1 MLRSAGFFWDFSC
14 PFLSCDS
21 CQRPFCHFRHA
32 SQAACVVAQDSVAVP
47 SEFEFSTAVGLKV
60 LEEQN
65 DLPKLP
71 EVAHTVLELEKVSKA
86 IEVVKSEVQ
95 EQQQKLLKYKSLLE
109 CESCDSMTPSTSN
122 DYNYSSPT
130 PKVKNVLPSL
140 QRVSVCEVPD
150 AQFNHIIFNPT
161 SISNSSVS
169 KSSLSDLTEQ
179 AEEKHLFQHETMA
192 ISKTTHSECTDL
204 HNKYMN
210 GNHRLCNDLE
220 YDPLM
225 NYSTNFGSQYLGK
238 QNMEEKE
245 RFQSSIEHNHEKRHS
260 LASKRARSSES
271 EFSLQESSDELVIDI
286 PEIPP
291 LVKEF
296 ATRKRNAKCLKSA
309 VSLQESDDDDDIPK
323 MPLSIQKP
331 AAKKRFQS
339 ERTDNTI
346 LNLSLIRKVRQR
358 KKAEATALLVDV
370 RKSTTDTDGFSAMK
384 DGNSK
389 CGIYSGDLQEKQKCN
404 SNESNP
410 FTLTDGPVNESS
422 RSYGLPSKSGKRKLL
437 GLEMVKKINSG
448 TCANATKPAKSLDQ
462 ELGSEFIP
470 DESKVVCQKREA
482 MKEKIYEE
490 SHYRASKRLPETSYT
505 NLEVNWQ
512 TACTVL
518 KCSGQGAVNESKY
531 SDDLGNN
538 TSRINQQ
545 GQKWPNQ
552 GDIFDDEKGA
562 EGLKKGDESLRNTID
577 RGEELSLSEEDV
589 SSSLLDED
597 LDFSESDP
605 MEECFRIFNESSKQ
619 ETKDSGTEA

>member
-1 MLRSAGFFWDFSC
+1 
-14 PFLSCDS
+14 
-21 CQRPFCHFRHA
+21 
-32 SQAACVVAQDSVAVP
+32 
-47 SEFEFSTAVGLKV
+47 
-60 LEEQN
+60 
-65 DLPKLP
+65 
-71 EVAHTVLELEKVSKA
+71 
-86 IEVVKSEVQ
+86 
-95 EQQQKLLKYKSLLE
+95 
-109 CESCDSMTPSTSN
+109 
-122 DYNYSSPT
+122 
-130 PKVKNVLPSL
+130 
-140 QRVSVCEVPD
+140 
-150 AQFNHIIFNPT
+150 
-161 SISNSSVS
+161 
-169 KSSLSDLTEQ
+169 
-179 AEEKHLFQHETMA
+179 
-192 ISKTTHSECTDL
+192 
-204 HNKYMN
+204 
-210 GNHRLCNDLE
+210 
-220 YDPLM
+220 
-225 NYSTNFGSQYLGK
+225 
-238 QNMEEKE
+238 
-245 RFQSSIEHNHEKRHS
+245 
-260 LASKRARSSES
+260 
-271 EFSLQESSDELVIDI
+271 
-286 PEIPP
+286 
-291 LVKEF
+291 
-296 ATRKRNAKCLKSA
+296 
-309 VSLQESDDDDDIPK
+309 
-323 MPLSIQKP
+323 
-331 AAKKRFQS
+331 
-339 ERTDNTI
+339 
-346 LNLSLIRKVRQR
+346 
-358 KKAEATALLVDV
+358 
-370 RKSTTDTDGFSAMK
+370 MK

-619 ETKDSGTEA
+619 ETKDSGTEAKQNVTAAKTKPDVQESTKAKIAVPGQKKRIAHISKFAKEKSVCRRVIVPCSLPMPKLQRRNRIVQVQQQAIQLTANVKGAQAYKAATTSSAAPTCSKKILVQGAIPPPVGAIKSALNKICCRCGALFSVTPGGSYISKKECKYHWEPAQTQRVPGGWEIQYSCCKGSLGSDGCEVAKLCKTSVNENKTFLRLMPLDGNPGVFAVHCEMCYTRHGMEIARVSVVNSSFEVVYDTFVKQDNEVIDYNTRFSGVTQKDLANAKQTLREVQAVLLSMFSADSIIIGHCLENDLFALKIIHSTIIDTSIVFPHHLGLPHKRAFRNIVAEYLRHIIHEKAESHDSIGDARECVELMIWKVKEDAKGKRQ